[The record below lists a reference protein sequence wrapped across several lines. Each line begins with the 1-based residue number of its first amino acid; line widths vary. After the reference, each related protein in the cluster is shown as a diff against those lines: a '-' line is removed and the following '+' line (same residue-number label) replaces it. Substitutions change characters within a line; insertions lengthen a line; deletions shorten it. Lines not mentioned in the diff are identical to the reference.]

1 MQEIDKKE
9 NLFKKALNIVEKFF
23 NDDTT
28 YYAASLS
35 FFTIFSILPIIALLI
50 AIVSSFPEFQNYL
63 ELFTSYIL
71 NIINPTHSNDIIDAL
86 KNYISNSDKLGFL
99 GIIYM
104 IFVFVMFFKDY
115 DYIVNKIHETVRR
128 PVILSFFIYSLF
140 FIIFPLFFVIL
151 TFVLSFLENDFL
163 RNSISFIFTWF
174 IFFSLFKL
182 SANKKIANYAA
193 LISSFFTL
201 AVLSISKNLF
211 IYYVIYNKTYTTI
224 YGSLATLLFT
234 FFWIYVSWIIYLYGV
249 KMCHKLDLKMKKS

>member
-35 FFTIFSILPIIALLI
+35 FFTIFSILPIIALII

-104 IFVFVMFFKDY
+104 LFVFIMFF
-115 DYIVNKIHETVRR
+115 
-128 PVILSFFIYSLF
+128 F
-140 FIIFPLFFVIL
+140 
-151 TFVLSFLENDFL
+151 
-163 RNSISFIFTWF
+163 
-174 IFFSLFKL
+174 
-182 SANKKIANYAA
+182 
-193 LISSFFTL
+193 
-201 AVLSISKNLF
+201 
-211 IYYVIYNKTYTTI
+211 YY
-224 YGSLATLLFT
+224 
-234 FFWIYVSWIIYLYGV
+234 
-249 KMCHKLDLKMKKS
+249 